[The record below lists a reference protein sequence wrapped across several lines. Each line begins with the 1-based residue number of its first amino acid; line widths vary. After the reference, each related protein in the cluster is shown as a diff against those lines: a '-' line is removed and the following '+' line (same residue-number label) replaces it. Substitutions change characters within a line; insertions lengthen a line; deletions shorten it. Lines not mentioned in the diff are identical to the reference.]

1 MELNATRFGKIE
13 YDKSDL
19 IWMVRGFLGFEH
31 LKRFIV
37 VSLEGQ
43 EPFKWFQ
50 SIEDNNIAF
59 LMIDPMFFKPD
70 YVVDITPRE
79 IASLQASA
87 LEDIALFVLVSIPV
101 GQPEKMSANLQGPLA
116 INMKDNC
123 AAQLVLSESDYVP
136 EHSIFEEIEKRLA
149 EVAT

>member
-1 MELNATRFGKIE
+1 MELKATRFGNIE
-13 YDKSDL
+13 YGRSDVMS
-19 IWMVRGFLGFEH
+19 MVKGFLGFEH
-31 LKRFIV
+31 LKQFIV

-50 SIEDNNIAF
+50 STEDENIAF
-59 LMIDPMFFKPD
+59 LMIDPVFFKPD
-70 YVVDITPRE
+70 YVVDITPGE
-79 IASLQASA
+79 IAILQASS
-87 LEDIALFVLVSIPV
+87 LEDITLFVLVTIPD

-123 AAQLVLSESDYVP
+123 AAQLVLSESGYST

-149 EVAT
+149 EAAT

>member
-1 MELNATRFGKIE
+1 MELKATRFGNIK
-13 YDKSDL
+13 YDKSDV
-19 IWMVRGFLGFEH
+19 IWMVKGFLGFEH

-50 SIEDNNIAF
+50 SIEDQNIAF
-59 LMIDPMFFKPD
+59 LMIDPLFFKPD

-79 IASLQASA
+79 IAALQASS
-87 LEDIALFVLVSIPV
+87 LEDITLFVLVTIPT

-116 INMKDNC
+116 INMKDSC
-123 AAQLVLSESDYVP
+123 AAQLVLSESDCSP